1 MVNQNKSKMI
11 IFFILLLIT
20 ILSIIN
26 KLFLKKHS
34 FEFKLIFSIVT
45 IILYI
50 IICSALFVYLW
61 NSSTGGQPTEPT
73 TKKINF
79 NNVNKK
85 NWTVVVDFKYSNKEI
100 LNNSSID
107 VAYNGIDT
115 IHLGI
120 GEPEFIKTPIPYL
133 DTIKFPESFN
143 IKIIDPKGNIIKT
156 YKKTDFLKNLE
167 NPKFTNRNDEECRA
181 TNWTLKIK

>member
-1 MVNQNKSKMI
+1 MI
-11 IFFILLLIT
+11 LF
-20 ILSIIN
+20 IIN

-34 FEFKLIFSIVT
+34 FKFKLICSIVT
-45 IILYI
+45 TIFYI
-50 IICSALFVYLW
+50 IICSVLFVYLW
-61 NSSTGGQPTEPT
+61 NSSIGGQPTEPT

-85 NWTVVVDFKYSNKEI
+85 KWTVVVDFKYSKKEI

-107 VAYNGIDT
+107 IAYNGIDT

-143 IKIIDPKGNIIKT
+143 IKIIDSKGNMIKT
-156 YKKTDFLKNLE
+156 YKKTDFFENLE
-167 NPKFTNRNDEECRA
+167 NPKFTNRNDEERKA
-181 TNWTLKIK
+181 TSWTLKIR